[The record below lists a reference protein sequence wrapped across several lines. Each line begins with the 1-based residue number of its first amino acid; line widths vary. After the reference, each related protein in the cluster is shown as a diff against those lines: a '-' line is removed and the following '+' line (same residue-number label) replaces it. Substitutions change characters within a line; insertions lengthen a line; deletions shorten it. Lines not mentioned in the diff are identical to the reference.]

1 MGSQVEMNQVAVVL
15 RSPLAAYARAV
26 AALPACQAA
35 LQARVMAALG
45 PLAWRLQCRRDAEEA
60 EEAEAEAE
68 EAEEEEEGVRAGSG
82 ESGGEE
88 SGGDG
93 QQVSRSCCV
102 CVCVCVCV
110 CERERDVTEVHTT
123 CVLVDSFL
131 RPSLC
136 VCVCVCVCV

>member
-60 EEAEAEAE
+60 EEAEAE
-68 EAEEEEEGVRAGSG
+68 EAKSSVPLQS
-82 ESGGEE
+82 SY
-88 SGGDG
+88 SS
-93 QQVSRSCCV
+93 SRVEHHC
-102 CVCVCVCV
+102 
-110 CERERDVTEVHTT
+110 
-123 CVLVDSFL
+123 
-131 RPSLC
+131 PI
-136 VCVCVCVCV
+136 